1 MIRFITPGKMSF
13 PAVSRK
19 CQMSPAV
26 LPANS
31 IFPGKLNSQEKL
43 PEAVAEF
50 PASVIAKEALFYSQ

>member
-1 MIRFITPGKMSF
+1 MSF

>member
-1 MIRFITPGKMSF
+1 MSL
-13 PAVSRK
+13 
-19 CQMSPAV
+19 AV

-50 PASVIAKEALFYSQ
+50 PASVIAEEALFYSQDQLRSFTYDPP